1 MADQSSDFIRQSQAV
16 VQQSWEQWMRYL
28 QQASPQPSASPFAGM
43 GAGFSPTAPMFGVG
57 ATAGAPMNDVLE
69 RSLTGIKGYL
79 DWMQRAAS
87 SRADPLGT
95 DWQAQMQQLFGNASQ
110 PFAQAF
116 GGIDSTAAQGFVQQW
131 QAWLA
136 AAGQGGLGG
145 ADWHRPQH
153 MPAFGLQREQQEK
166 QQALMAAML
175 DSAEQQRRY
184 QALVLRANAQGLERL
199 QDKLAEHSEPGRQI
213 ESLKALYDLWIDSAE
228 EAYAEIALSDEF
240 REVYGAMVNAQMLE
254 RQLMQQQLEE
264 LCGQLGLPTRSEV
277 DSLGKRLQEVRRE
290 QRAASRGDANE
301 ELAALRAELATLKRQ
316 LAGAGLSNRPA
327 APDPALQTAS
337 VAKSPAPGAAAKKP
351 VAKKAMAK
359 KAAASAGAA
368 ATRKR
373 STAKAR
379 PAARPAAK
387 KTVPDHAVVKKAVS
401 KKKTATRPVAGKKAA
416 PAVVPAPAPAVSG
429 SRKRAASRSRR
440 MAVTKAPTGK
450 RRSIVSPGIP
460 APRRAARK

>member
-1 MADQSSDFIRQSQAV
+1 
-16 VQQSWEQWMRYL
+16 MRYL
-28 QQASPQPSASPFAGM
+28 QQASTQPPASPFGGM
-43 GAGFSPTAPMFGVG
+43 GTGFPPVAPAFGMG

-87 SRADPLGT
+87 SQADPLGT

-136 AAGQGGLGG
+136 AAGQGGFGG
-145 ADWHRPQH
+145 AEWHKPTH
-153 MPAFGLQREQQEK
+153 LPAFGLQREQQEK

-175 DSAEQQRRY
+175 ASAEQQRRY
-184 QALVLRANAQGLERL
+184 QALILRANVQGLERL
-199 QDKLAEHSEPGRQI
+199 QNKLAEHSEPGRQI

-264 LCGQLGLPTRSEV
+264 LCRQLGLPTRSEV

-290 QRAASRGDANE
+290 QRAAGEGARAAA
-301 ELAALRAELATLKRQ
+301 ELAALRAEVAALKRQ
-316 LAGAGLSNRPA
+316 VAAAGAPARPA
-327 APDPALQTAS
+327 AADDAASGPAAVPKPAARKVAS
-337 VAKSPAPGAAAKKP
+337 KQRAPSKSAP
-351 VAKKAMAK
+351 KKATPKKAAPK
-359 KAAASAGAA
+359 KAAARKSAPRKS
-368 ATRKR
+368 ATGQV
-373 STAKAR
+373 
-379 PAARPAAK
+379 PAAK
-387 KTVPDHAVVKKAVS
+387 AKPAAPPVANKRPAVSLAAPAAKAEGKPSGKAGRASKPGKAKKAV
-401 KKKTATRPVAGKKAA
+401 RPF
-416 PAVVPAPAPAVSG
+416 
-429 SRKRAASRSRR
+429 SRR
-440 MAVTKAPTGK
+440 VAATV
-450 RRSIVSPGIP
+450 RPGIP
-460 APRRAARK
+460 APRRAKRK

>member
-1 MADQSSDFIRQSQAV
+1 MADQASDFIRQSQAMA
-16 VQQSWEQWMRYL
+16 QQSWEQWMRYL
-28 QQASPQPSASPFAGM
+28 QQASPQPAAAFGGMGTGFPPVVPAFGM
-43 GAGFSPTAPMFGVG
+43 GAAP
-57 ATAGAPMNDVLE
+57 GAPMNDVLE

-87 SRADPLGT
+87 SQADPLGT
-95 DWQAQMQQLFGNASQ
+95 DWQAQMQQMFGNASQ

-145 ADWHRPQH
+145 ADWHRSQH

-184 QALVLRANAQGLERL
+184 QAMILRANAQGLERL
-199 QDKLAEHSEPGRQI
+199 QNKLADHAEPGRQV

-264 LCGQLGLPTRSEV
+264 LYRQLGLPTRSEV
-277 DSLGKRLQEVRRE
+277 DSLGKRLQELRRE
-290 QRAASRGDANE
+290 QRAASGGSAANE
-301 ELAALRAELATLKRQ
+301 LVAVRAELAAMKKQ
-316 LAGAGLSNRPA
+316 LAAVGASTSATAPRSASATKPA
-327 APDPALQTAS
+327 ARKTS
-337 VAKSPAPGAAAKKP
+337 VKKAAAKK
-351 VAKKAMAK
+351 
-359 KAAASAGAA
+359 
-368 ATRKR
+368 
-373 STAKAR
+373 STAKKST
-379 PAARPAAK
+379 AK
-387 KTVPDHAVVKKAVS
+387 TS
-401 KKKTATRPVAGKKAA
+401 STSKAA
-416 PAVVPAPAPAVSG
+416 PTARGGAPAKAAKPAGRRTKAVAV
-429 SRKRAASRSRR
+429 AASKSATPVR
-440 MAVTKAPTGK
+440 
-450 RRSIVSPGIP
+450 PGIP
-460 APRRAARK
+460 APRRAKRK